1 MTKIKHALKRAAFAL
16 LVSLVGCGTS
26 PTPTPDPVPV
36 VDYSAVCQH
45 LAELGCPEG
54 KEPECADAFGRF
66 QSGRMADLRPSCLMV
81 AKTATEARTCGSVLC
96 EGAR

>member
-1 MTKIKHALKRAAFAL
+1 MKRIAL
-16 LVSLVGCGTS
+16 LFLVGTAGCGTA

-36 VDYSAVCQH
+36 ADYSAVCQH

-66 QSGRMADLRPSCLMV
+66 QSGRMADLRPTCLMR
-81 AKTATEARTCGSVLC
+81 AETATEVRACGSVLC
-96 EGAR
+96 EGER

>member
-54 KEPECADAFGRF
+54 KEPECVDAFGRF
-66 QSGRMADLRPSCLMV
+66 QRGRMVDLAPVCLM
-81 AKTATEARTCGSVLC
+81 AATTTEAVRACKSVLC
-96 EGAR
+96 ER